1 MCIGGGDTLISI
13 NVDSLSSSLKQRR
26 LWRICGVI
34 CALQLH
40 LNVYIFDAEDISGII
55 CCLVTLDDIK
65 QQTAPSG

>member
-1 MCIGGGDTLISI
+1 MCIGGGGTLISI
-13 NVDSLSSSLKQRR
+13 NVDSLSSNR

-34 CALQLH
+34 CALPLH

-55 CCLVTLDDIK
+55 CCLVILDDIK